1 MLDVRLLSSKRPKSK
16 RVTHSVKET
25 GLIGGMSL
33 VALTTLKEQGEMCR
47 NQLADAT
54 GMTKIQASNK
64 LQDLFRHELIEK
76 TGAMNGKRHVYRAKE
91 KE

>member
-1 MLDVRLLSSKRPKSK
+1 MLDTTLLNSKKPKTK

-25 GLIGGMSL
+25 GLIGGYNL
-33 VALTTLKEQGEMCR
+33 VALTALKEQGAMCR
-47 NQLADAT
+47 NQLAEAT
-54 GMTKIQASNK
+54 GMTQAQASIR